1 MMGFPYEHLKR
12 TGMHERFQAHANT
25 ILQDLGVQTSFA
37 IDACMHQGGRR
48 PVPEDLG
55 VAAYPLCLH
64 HLFGGKLGDRRRKCP
79 LWSGCSSSRLRHLFG
94 VELVAEVENAS
105 CQKGRGHACMAAC
118 TCPQLMVMF
127 ESAGLLFFAHAHAQA
142 ALVNADIYK
151 FSR

>member
-1 MMGFPYEHLKR
+1 MSTSYALELMSILCEHKGRAPKMMGFPYEHLKR

-105 CQKGRGHACMAAC
+105 CQVRARDC
-118 TCPQLMVMF
+118 
-127 ESAGLLFFAHAHAQA
+127 
-142 ALVNADIYK
+142 
-151 FSR
+151 